1 MFLSAS
7 VMTEE
12 IQGFEIVKET
22 KVSPISD
29 FAIISL
35 SEVYCTHFGPGRGY
49 LTGRF

>member
-12 IQGFEIVKET
+12 IQGFEIVKEM

-29 FAIISL
+29 FAVISL
-35 SEVYCTHFGPGRGY
+35 SEVCCTHFGPGGGY